1 MKKLYIIV
9 LVLLFT
15 LAGCK
20 NDTHSIKQSQSSV
33 KNPIKIG
40 MLKLSS
46 SAPIFIGIEKGFFK
60 EENIDIQPKWFD
72 AAQPIAVA
80 TVGGDLDIGAT
91 GITASLY
98 NMVAQGQKL
107 TIVADKGREAP
118 GYSSNA
124 LLISPQSNINKIEDL
139 KGKRIG
145 ITQTG
150 STYHY
155 MIGRLLELHHLSL
168 KDIELVPLNSVNG
181 MVEAL
186 KGRQIDATLLTEP
199 QVSNALNQG
208 YGKLL
213 ASVGDEIDYQTSGI
227 FLSEKLKEDKDR
239 AIRFLKAYVKS
250 TRYYHDAI
258 TKKQGDQYD
267 EVISIISKYTKQ
279 PKETIQKGVPYIDR
293 DGKLLKDDI
302 QKQISWYHTANLIDK
317 KINVDEIVNTSL
329 LDEAIKKLEDSKS

>member
-9 LVLLFT
+9 LVVLFT

-20 NDTHSIKQSQSSV
+20 TDTNSRKQSQSSI
-33 KNPIKIG
+33 KDPIKIG

-98 NMVAQGQKL
+98 NMVAKGQKL

-118 GYSSNA
+118 GHSSNA
-124 LLISPQSNINKIEDL
+124 IMISPQSNINKIEDL

-155 MIGRLLELHHLSL
+155 MIGQLLELHHLSL

-213 ASVGDEIDYQTSGI
+213 TSVGDEMDYQTSGI
-227 FLSEKLKEDKDR
+227 FLSEKFKEDKDR
-239 AIRFLKAYVKS
+239 TIGFLKAYVKS
-250 TRYYHDAI
+250 TRYYYDAI

-279 PKETIQKGVPYIDR
+279 PEETIKKGLPYINR
-293 DGKLLKDDI
+293 NGKLLKVDI

-329 LDEAIKKLEDSKS
+329 LDEAIKKLEDLKS

>member
-20 NDTHSIKQSQSSV
+20 NDTNSIKQSQSSV
-33 KNPIKIG
+33 KDPIKIG

-60 EENIDIQPKWFD
+60 EENIDLQPKWFD

-80 TVGGDLDIGAT
+80 TVEGDLDIGAT
-91 GITASLY
+91 GITASLF
-98 NMVAQGQKL
+98 NMVSKGQKL
-107 TIVADKGREAP
+107 TIVADKGREAL

-124 LLISPQSNINKIEDL
+124 LMISPQSNINKIEDL

-155 MIGRLLELHHLSL
+155 MIGQLLELHHLSL

-199 QVSNALNQG
+199 QASNALNQG

-213 ASVGDEIDYQTSGI
+213 ASVGDEIEYQTSGI
-227 FLSEKLKEDKDR
+227 FLSEKFKKDKDST
-239 AIRFLKAYVKS
+239 IRFLKAYVKS

-267 EVISIISKYTKQ
+267 EIISIISKYTKQ
-279 PKETIQKGVPYIDR
+279 SKETIQKGLPYIDR
-293 DGKLLKDDI
+293 DGELLKGDI
-302 QKQISWYHTANLIDK
+302 QKQISWYYSANLIDK
-317 KINVDEIVNTSL
+317 NINVDEIVNTSL
-329 LDEAIKKLEDSKS
+329 LNEAIKKLEDSKS

>member
-1 MKKLYIIV
+1 MKKFYIIV
-9 LVLLFT
+9 LVLIFA

-20 NDTHSIKQSQSSV
+20 SGENLNKQAQKSVKSSV
-33 KNPIKIG
+33 EIG

-60 EENIDIQPKWFD
+60 EENIDIKPKWFD

-80 TVGGDLDIGAT
+80 TAGGNLDIGAT

-98 NMVAQGQKL
+98 NMVANGEKL
-107 TIVADKGREAP
+107 TIVADKGREAR
-118 GYSSNA
+118 GFSSNA
-124 LLISPQSNINKIEDL
+124 LMVSPHSNINKIEDL

-168 KDIELVPLNSVNG
+168 KDIELIPLNSVNG

-186 KGRQIDATLLTEP
+186 KSGQIDATLLTEP
-199 QVSNALNQG
+199 HVSNALNQG

-213 ASVGDEIDYQTSGI
+213 VSVGDEMDYQTSGI
-227 FLSEKLKEDKDR
+227 FLSEKFKKNKGI

-258 TKKQGDQYD
+258 TKKQGNQYD

-279 PKETIQKGVPYIDR
+279 PKETIQKGLPYIDR
-293 DGKLLKDDI
+293 DGKLLKQDI
-302 QKQISWYHTANLIDK
+302 KTQISWYHKENLIDK
-317 KINVDEIVNTSL
+317 NVDVNEIIDTKL
-329 LDEAIKKLEDSKS
+329 LDEAIKTMGD